1 MAGTS
6 RVNRQVDARF
16 CERLDVKV
24 LLRTRCVASC
34 RPFRSSEQCCV
45 ELALNRAS
53 CRHII
58 NNLTDQIAS
67 HSLRMNVR
75 FRMSGRS

>member
-16 CERLDVKV
+16 CESLDVKV

-34 RPFRSSEQCCV
+34 RLFRSSAQSCV
-45 ELALNRAS
+45 ELALSRAS

-58 NNLTDQIAS
+58 NKVTDQIAS
-67 HSLRMNVR
+67 HLLRMNMR
-75 FRMSGRS
+75 FSMSGRS